1 MIDFQVIITSPAQTD
16 LKDACKWYNSQQK
29 GLGRRLREDM
39 KKALLKIARNPKSFA
54 IRYKGIRLANFEK
67 FPYAAHFIINEEKQN
82 VKIIAVLHVKRKPG
96 ISADRF

>member
-1 MIDFQVIITSPAQTD
+1 MNNFEVIITTPAQTD
-16 LKDACKWYNSQQK
+16 LKEACKWYNSQQK

-67 FPYAAHFIINEEKQN
+67 FPYAAHFIINEEEHK
-82 VKIIAVLHVKRKPG
+82 VKIIAVLHGKRKPV
-96 ISADRF
+96 ISVDRI